1 MEKVLELKNI
11 WVKFNNNIV
20 LENVNLEVNKAD
32 FLGIVGPNGGGK
44 TTLLKVILGF
54 IKPAKGEVRFLG
66 EKREKNLKYFGYVP
80 QYNNFDRQFPISVW
94 EVLVTGRLGQLGMF
108 KQFTHRDKNIVL
120 DALMKVGM
128 LEAKDKSIG
137 KLSGGQIQRVL
148 IARALVMEPKIL
160 ILDEPTA
167 NIDADMENK
176 IYELLLELNSEIPII
191 LVSHDKKVI
200 SSYVNRVV
208 HLDRKISDYKE
219 KIAMPSIL

>member
-1 MEKVLELKNI
+1 VEKVLELKNI